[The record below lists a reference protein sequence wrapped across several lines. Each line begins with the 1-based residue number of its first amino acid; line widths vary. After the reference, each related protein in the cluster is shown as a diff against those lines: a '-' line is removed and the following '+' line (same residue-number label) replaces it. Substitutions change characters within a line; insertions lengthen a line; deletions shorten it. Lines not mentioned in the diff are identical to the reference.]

1 MKRAKRR
8 LPIPQN
14 EFGFTPNTFNL
25 FGDCTSAGERIAR
38 EREQAEKARQLAEA
52 AQTALFQTER

>member
-1 MKRAKRR
+1 MKRSKR

-14 EFGFTPNTFNL
+14 EFGFTPSTFNL
-25 FGDCTSAGERIAR
+25 FGDCTNDGERIAR

-52 AQTALFQTER
+52 AQPALIQTER

>member
-1 MKRAKRR
+1 MKRRNP

-14 EFGFTPNTFNL
+14 EFGFAPNTFNL
-25 FGDCTSAGERIAR
+25 FGDCTSDGERNVR
-38 EREQAEKARQLAEA
+38 EREQAEKTRQLADR